1 MKRFQ
6 DIIKTRKFSDRTR
19 TLIALVLCACLIVAG
34 LVSAPHV
41 QGPGAS
47 PESTFIAALDK
58 TAVSRTE
65 EEEGDIH
72 YFDEEAVALAGEASL
87 SESIMTELEKVV
99 AQVNAIR
106 ANSGL
111 HPLTL
116 SASLSSAAQ
125 VRAMECERAFSHTR
139 PDGSAWWTVNSTM
152 MYGENLAKNY
162 YDSGSVVAAWMA
174 SPTHAANILGGFN
187 TIGLGLHQTS
197 NGTWYWAQ
205 EFGF

>member
-1 MKRFQ
+1 MTSGSPWKSIIRFALPVLAGSLLQ
-6 DIIKTRKFSDRTR
+6 QLYNTVDAIIVGR
-19 TLIALVLCACLIVAG
+19 
-34 LVSAPHV
+34 
-41 QGPGAS
+41 
-47 PESTFIAALDK
+47 
-58 TAVSRTE
+58 
-65 EEEGDIH
+65 
-72 YFDEEAVALAGEASL
+72 YAGEASL
-87 SESIMTELEKVV
+87 SESIMTELEKVG

-125 VRAMECERAFSHTR
+125 VSAMECERAFSHTR
-139 PDGSAWWTVNSTM
+139 PDGSAWWTVNSTI